1 VLGGEM
7 QNKKWESKMKS
18 LLHSLDIDSGSSID
32 EIKQFAPSTSDFNKK
47 IKKIASDYKKHK
59 IDDSPEAKK
68 DFNEELNTFDKDD
81 PEFEEMLDKFFKE
94 ISNDTPNNPKDPLI
108 DAVLMWFHELLI
120 INAGLFKIVKNED
133 GSISIEFGTD
143 EIMENNKKISLTDE
157 LTHEI
162 SKIDKKSILKN
173 TRSDKPQQS
182 IKKPATKKTAT
193 KKPVAKNATRTR
205 KTTETPKKA
214 TKNKNTK

>member
-1 VLGGEM
+1 
-7 QNKKWESKMKS
+7 
-18 LLHSLDIDSGSSID
+18 
-32 EIKQFAPSTSDFNKK
+32 
-47 IKKIASDYKKHK
+47 
-59 IDDSPEAKK
+59 
-68 DFNEELNTFDKDD
+68 
-81 PEFEEMLDKFFKE
+81 MLDKFFKE

-133 GSISIEFGTD
+133 GSISIQFGTD